1 MTESTRG
8 QRGSFGSGKHI
19 TFHQSLF
26 DGEAH
31 LYKLTQS
38 GEVYQFRMF
47 IKDEN
52 KHYRKSLKTKDYD
65 IALST
70 AKKLT
75 KDLMAYGLSD
85 KKVFSITVKE
95 LIEQYVAYREND
107 IDDETG
113 ISLKRWQTIK
123 SQLKYFPK
131 LCGENTQL
139 SSLNK
144 DDLYEYSS
152 MRNKVKVA
160 AVKTI
165 RMEKSTLNMR
175 IGIN

>member
-52 KHYRKSLKTKDYD
+52 KHYRKSLKKKDYD
-65 IALST
+65 T
-70 AKKLT
+70 A
-75 KDLMAYGLSD
+75 
-85 KKVFSITVKE
+85 V
-95 LIEQYVAYREND
+95 
-107 IDDETG
+107 
-113 ISLKRWQTIK
+113 
-123 SQLKYFPK
+123 LKYYTFDE
-131 LCGENTQL
+131 LHE
-139 SSLNK
+139 
-144 DDLYEYSS
+144 
-152 MRNKVKVA
+152 
-160 AVKTI
+160 
-165 RMEKSTLNMR
+165 
-175 IGIN
+175 

>member
-26 DGEAH
+26 DGETH
-31 LYKLTQS
+31 LYKLRQS

-85 KKVFSITVKE
+85 KEYDKLVRYLRTFS
-95 LIEQYVAYREND
+95 
-107 IDDETG
+107 
-113 ISLKRWQTIK
+113 SLKNSKEKID
-123 SQLKYFPK
+123 
-131 LCGENTQL
+131 N
-139 SSLNK
+139 
-144 DDLYEYSS
+144 
-152 MRNKVKVA
+152 RNFNLVQQ
-160 AVKTI
+160 
-165 RMEKSTLNMR
+165 RN
-175 IGIN
+175 